1 MSVLVFITI
10 GLLVQFDVKG
20 VNQSLLRCM
29 AEILFRE
36 GIFNTFML
44 VWFGSWSLVAVV
56 TGWFLQSLVVMVV
69 DWRRENSKPLP

>member
-20 VNQSLLRCM
+20 VNQSLLGCM

-36 GIFNTFML
+36 GIFNTFIL
-44 VWFGSWSLVAVV
+44 VWLGSWSLVALV
-56 TGWFLQSLVVMVV
+56 TGWFLQTLVVMVV